1 MIPKFLAKIKDNKVK
16 MEEPFK
22 ARCWEYLRGLEGKE
36 VEVTITLPKDY
47 PQRSGQQNR
56 YYHGVVLELLSEH
69 LGYTPEEV
77 HEILKQKFL
86 GEVLS
91 AGGQEFSVGKSTTE
105 LDTVQMENFMDRVR
119 IWASI
124 EFSVVIP
131 EPNEVA

>member
-36 VEVTITLPKDY
+36 VEVTIKLPQDY
-47 PQRSGQQNR
+47 PQRSNQQNK
-56 YYHGVVLELLSEH
+56 YYRGVIVELISDH
-69 LGYTPEEV
+69 LGYEPEEV

-91 AGGQEFSVGKSTTE
+91 VGGQEFSVGKSTTE
-105 LDTVQMENFMDRVR
+105 LDTVQMENFMERVR
-119 IWASI
+119 TWASI
-124 EFSVVIP
+124 EFSLVLP
-131 EPNEVA
+131 EPHEVA